1 MPYCF
6 RNSEY
11 DKIYGT
17 LRNTLPNTVCVK
29 QYDKHMVTPKIG
41 CRLGD
46 SAIRGGFCLEIV

>member
-17 LRNTLPNTVCVK
+17 LRNILPNTARVK
-29 QYDKHMVTPKIG
+29 QYDKHMVAPKIG
-41 CRLGD
+41 CRLGCQWH
-46 SAIRGGFCLEIV
+46 IL